1 MFDTKQEKEGS
12 FISIYVNRAIYKTSS
27 KYRATEKN
35 LYTKSTDIRCP
46 NLNESYHPENDSFGI
61 SAYFMTL

>member
-12 FISIYVNRAIYKTSS
+12 FISIYVSRVASKQTS
-27 KYRATEKN
+27 KHRGGEKN

-46 NLNESYHPENDSFGI
+46 SLYESYHQEND
-61 SAYFMTL
+61 